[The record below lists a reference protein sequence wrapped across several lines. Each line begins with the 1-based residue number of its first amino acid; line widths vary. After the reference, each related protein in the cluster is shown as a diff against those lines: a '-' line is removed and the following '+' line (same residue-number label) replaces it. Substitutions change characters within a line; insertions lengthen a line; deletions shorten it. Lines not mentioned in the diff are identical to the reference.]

1 MIIVKP
7 LYKTDRTFNKI
18 NTPDRFALGDFVV
31 KTTCIGVNMGAHR
44 KQNDEINIIGSKK
57 PKSINIPKWPYNIGK
72 RRKIKT
78 IWGTE
83 RHLIIEDEI
92 MHQQINAAH
101 KLIAF
106 QKIRLE
112 EEERIEFRFGYYMIG
127 VKPGA
132 KGRWVWGQF
141 ALLIPEDDLKV
152 ILKEAKKKKWF

>member
-1 MIIVKP
+1 
-7 LYKTDRTFNKI
+7 
-18 NTPDRFALGDFVV
+18 
-31 KTTCIGVNMGAHR
+31 MGTHR
-44 KQNDEINIIGSKK
+44 KQNDKMNIVGSKK
-57 PKSINIPKWPYNIGK
+57 PKNINSPKWPNNIGK

-132 KGRWVWGQF
+132 KGRWVWGPF
-141 ALLIPEDDLKV
+141 ALLIPEDDLKL

>member
-1 MIIVKP
+1 
-7 LYKTDRTFNKI
+7 
-18 NTPDRFALGDFVV
+18 
-31 KTTCIGVNMGAHR
+31 MGSHR
-44 KQNDEINIIGSKK
+44 KPKGKTKLSASKR
-57 PKSINIPKWPYNIGK
+57 PKDSRAPEWPTNIGK

-83 RHLIIEDEI
+83 RHLLIEDEI
-92 MHQQINAAH
+92 MHQQINAPH

-112 EEERIEFRFGYYMIG
+112 EEDRIEYRFGYYMIG

-141 ALLIPEDDLKV
+141 ALLIPEKDLKA
-152 ILKEAKKKKWF
+152 ILKEATKRKWF

>member
-1 MIIVKP
+1 MGSHRNPKE
-7 LYKTDRTFNKI
+7 KTKI
-18 NTPDRFALGDFVV
+18 SA
-31 KTTCIGVNMGAHR
+31 
-44 KQNDEINIIGSKK
+44 SKK
-57 PKSINIPKWPYNIGK
+57 TKVSNPLEWPKNIGK

-78 IWGTE
+78 IWGKE

-92 MHQQINAAH
+92 MHQQSNAPH

-112 EEERIEFRFGYYMIG
+112 EEDRIEYRFGYYMIG

-141 ALLIPEDDLKV
+141 ALLIPEKDLKA
-152 ILKEAKKKKWF
+152 ILKKAKKRKWF

>member
-1 MIIVKP
+1 MGTHRRQKDTIKTSDANKP
-7 LYKTDRTFNKI
+7 NDI
-18 NTPDRFALGDFVV
+18 NNP
-31 KTTCIGVNMGAHR
+31 
-44 KQNDEINIIGSKK
+44 E
-57 PKSINIPKWPYNIGK
+57 WPSNIGK

-78 IWGTE
+78 IWGAE

-92 MHQQINAAH
+92 MHLQMNASH

-112 EEERIEFRFGYYMIG
+112 EEDRIEYRFGYYMIG

-141 ALLIPEDDLKV
+141 ALLVPENDLKA
-152 ILKEAKKKKWF
+152 ILKEAKKRNWF